1 MLHLIG
7 ASEQAD
13 RFTKIRIGAS
23 EQADRFTKIR
33 IGPNRFT
40 PRTVEPRGSRLQA
53 GTQIG
58 EVVDELV
65 QPLVQRMPL
74 AVTDRLAGRRFRRH
88 RFEQGALEPA
98 AELAPSSLRGAPAAA
113 VRTTEG
119 EEVLDTVRKMNERRG
134 VITRRAIAAL
144 TLMLAL
150 AAAGPARAAR
160 VADTGYSTLDLG
172 GDVKAFFYGIYTYEH
187 FLMPG
192 DPTAQGH
199 LDLRLKFDG
208 GYENWLRYSFH
219 HQATASLVT
228 GTFDLG
234 GAFAPTGGGAGVPEA
249 FSMSWEQTRTES
261 FSVTGRMDRV
271 WIGLKIP
278 HVDITIG
285 RQPISFGTTYFFSPM
300 DLVAP
305 FSPTVVDREY
315 KPGVDAVRVDG
326 YFGTSG
332 KITAV
337 AAYAGDWDLDGLVIA
352 GHGSVTLGTYDVGL
366 FVGSIHRETVFGV
379 DFVGNLGPV
388 GFRGEATLTLRR
400 DHFERKKRPFVRA
413 VLSAD
418 AALPENV
425 HVTGEVY
432 YQSFGAADPE
442 DYLALT
448 ATDRFERGEVW
459 AMGRWYAALSVSFE
473 LTPLVTGSAFA
484 MANLGDGSFLLGP
497 SLSWSI
503 AGNADLVFGGNV
515 GLGKRPDEMELED
528 FFHTDF
534 TPLSEAE
541 ILDAIPVRS
550 EFGLMPAMV
559 YAQMRAY
566 F

>member
-1 MLHLIG
+1 
-7 ASEQAD
+7 
-13 RFTKIRIGAS
+13 
-23 EQADRFTKIR
+23 
-33 IGPNRFT
+33 
-40 PRTVEPRGSRLQA
+40 
-53 GTQIG
+53 
-58 EVVDELV
+58 
-65 QPLVQRMPL
+65 
-74 AVTDRLAGRRFRRH
+74 
-88 RFEQGALEPA
+88 
-98 AELAPSSLRGAPAAA
+98 
-113 VRTTEG
+113 
-119 EEVLDTVRKMNERRG
+119 
-134 VITRRAIAAL
+134 
-144 TLMLAL
+144 
-150 AAAGPARAAR
+150 
-160 VADTGYSTLDLG
+160 
-172 GDVKAFFYGIYTYEH
+172 
-187 FLMPG
+187 
-192 DPTAQGH
+192 
-199 LDLRLKFDG
+199 
-208 GYENWLRYSFH
+208 
-219 HQATASLVT
+219 
-228 GTFDLG
+228 
-234 GAFAPTGGGAGVPEA
+234 
-249 FSMSWEQTRTES
+249 
-261 FSVTGRMDRV
+261 
-271 WIGLKIP
+271 
-278 HVDITIG
+278 
-285 RQPISFGTTYFFSPM
+285 
-300 DLVAP
+300 
-305 FSPTVVDREY
+305 
-315 KPGVDAVRVDG
+315 
-326 YFGTSG
+326 
-332 KITAV
+332 
-337 AAYAGDWDLDGLVIA
+337 
-352 GHGSVTLGTYDVGL
+352 
-366 FVGSIHRETVFGV
+366 
-379 DFVGNLGPV
+379 
-388 GFRGEATLTLRR
+388 
-400 DHFERKKRPFVRA
+400 